1 MADVSKRKKINQA
14 VTVNLKT
21 NDALNSGLSVDSETI
36 QINNM
41 NELFGELKTS
51 VLKAKKNGYSNEQ
64 IYIYLQIMSGAYF
77 SMRDCHKKKRGLYIY
92 TLNLEKVVRLRQS
105 LAARSLSA

>member
-1 MADVSKRKKINQA
+1 MADVSKRKKINQT
-14 VTVNLKT
+14 VTVSLKT

-51 VLKAKKNGYSNEQ
+51 VLKAKKIATVMNKFII

-77 SMRDCHKKKRGLYIY
+77 SMRDCHKKKRGGC
-92 TLNLEKVVRLRQS
+92 KVFCVT
-105 LAARSLSA
+105 